1 MELRVHLKV
10 CESCGCFWYRGQEE
24 ESVYCTECKTRLQ
37 EFPPPESRKRRGR
50 PAKQVVARIWA
61 VAEAALGDSALNGAA
76 MAEGAMAGAS
86 GGAK

>member
-10 CESCGCFWYRGQEE
+10 CESCGCFWYRSQGE

-37 EFPPPESRKRRGR
+37 GFPSPESRKRRGR

-61 VAEAALGDSALNGAA
+61 VAETALVEGTLTDAVV
-76 MAEGAMAGAS
+76 AEGATAGTS
-86 GGAK
+86 GGVR